1 MKFMKMNMWFRAM
14 ILGFILVSAA
24 LFGFMLSSLH
34 QSNVANAES
43 ASISGGSGLSTG
55 SYGHVM
61 FRLVRGD
68 PKGNGGGE
76 DNWFIRQLVSSKGG
90 AFECKSGV
98 AWGAITSSGVFIA
111 RLGDKSINSS
121 PSLGGNWVGGRIG
134 AGQDA
139 LWNQY
144 VNDRDTA
151 GYRAALTGAD
161 SSNSVH
167 WIGGCVMQPSQR
179 WGSYSYDTQMYNLAS
194 STNVRQTPIQTC
206 VAMYDNY
213 AIGTDGYPRGKSYTK
228 ENTPSAGVL
237 SSDGNSII
245 TPYGQLYNTL
255 LQGAYAQKSSN
266 ADEANAIR
274 DRLVAAVNTACDQT
288 ASMTTGFSIPT
299 DSDFSKSLA
308 KGGIAQTVKQSKKQT
323 IEYPTTNGNWY
334 WRAVTKTTTVIH
346 YCGTNSS
353 WYDNRGKHQCNN
365 VGVVNNSSYDS
376 WRDTGVWNKADNS
389 KNATGNYAG
398 RRFTGTFYCYK
409 GSTDMSQ
416 RTSSAEYLN
425 GCWSNVKD
433 RVTVSYSR
441 NSWAQV
447 LHYDMI
453 NILCDRKDFLAY
465 KEAIGNVGYSSI
477 TDNSVTN
484 GNNRFQGSLVSAAST
499 SSSQGSFPRLALT
512 LAQKGKLSGWNEA
525 KVLNLYASYNA
536 SSDPVYTKECPF
548 DCTSSSSGSV
558 ASSIG
563 ADKNVQA
570 HGAALGRNGIT
581 ANPSDGKG
589 NLSNSLSNGADM
601 TFFRN
606 NAWNQITSDI
616 WYPSNGIG
624 ITFNG
629 TKAKSTIV
637 RRDSNGTPWGTNGAT
652 LETLDGT
659 NVFPSLTGGTIG
671 EQTSPV
677 GAVAG
682 MYNNGLTTV
691 LNGQVNQF
699 KIRAPWASEAGRPL
713 RFNVK
718 WEYDVSNKSV
728 AYTGMSGVGDSGSI
742 STSNVDATSDGKCDA
757 TYSGG
762 YNNTDDSSYDN
773 SGSGTVDQQDTLFD
787 GTDSLSKAF
796 TIKFVRIASD

>member
-1 MKFMKMNMWFRAM
+1 
-14 ILGFILVSAA
+14 
-24 LFGFMLSSLH
+24 
-34 QSNVANAES
+34 
-43 ASISGGSGLSTG
+43 
-55 SYGHVM
+55 
-61 FRLVRGD
+61 
-68 PKGNGGGE
+68 
-76 DNWFIRQLVSSKGG
+76 
-90 AFECKSGV
+90 
-98 AWGAITSSGVFIA
+98 
-111 RLGDKSINSS
+111 
-121 PSLGGNWVGGRIG
+121 
-134 AGQDA
+134 
-139 LWNQY
+139 
-144 VNDRDTA
+144 
-151 GYRAALTGAD
+151 
-161 SSNSVH
+161 
-167 WIGGCVMQPSQR
+167 
-179 WGSYSYDTQMYNLAS
+179 
-194 STNVRQTPIQTC
+194 
-206 VAMYDNY
+206 
-213 AIGTDGYPRGKSYTK
+213 
-228 ENTPSAGVL
+228 
-237 SSDGNSII
+237 
-245 TPYGQLYNTL
+245 
-255 LQGAYAQKSSN
+255 
-266 ADEANAIR
+266 
-274 DRLVAAVNTACDQT
+274 
-288 ASMTTGFSIPT
+288 
-299 DSDFSKSLA
+299 
-308 KGGIAQTVKQSKKQT
+308 
-323 IEYPTTNGNWY
+323 
-334 WRAVTKTTTVIH
+334 
-346 YCGTNSS
+346 
-353 WYDNRGKHQCNN
+353 
-365 VGVVNNSSYDS
+365 
-376 WRDTGVWNKADNS
+376 
-389 KNATGNYAG
+389 
-398 RRFTGTFYCYK
+398 
-409 GSTDMSQ
+409 
-416 RTSSAEYLN
+416 
-425 GCWSNVKD
+425 
-433 RVTVSYSR
+433 
-441 NSWAQV
+441 
-447 LHYDMI
+447 
-453 NILCDRKDFLAY
+453 
-465 KEAIGNVGYSSI
+465 
-477 TDNSVTN
+477 
-484 GNNRFQGSLVSAAST
+484 LVSAAST